1 MKVIIV
7 LAAIVACVL
16 AGQEEDLWLR
26 YNRRMPGAYRRFG
39 VPSTPTREGRIV
51 GGVDAD
57 IANYPYQLSLRRN
70 GGHSCG
76 ASVIATRWALSAAHC
91 TFPVPPL
98 TALQLVGGTSYR
110 TQGGVIFAIEEVV
123 NHPDYND
130 VTLEF
135 DVCVLRVGADLTGV
149 NISPIALDP
158 IGTEHVSGTR
168 AVVSGWGVTA
178 AGTLPDILQRI
189 DIPLIPDNECVL
201 SWPGFV
207 AEDWMDNDVAVIQ
220 VNAPFNGRNMRP
232 IELVPLNYEP
242 IVGIRAIVTGW
253 GRQSEDAGQVTGL
266 AGVEIPVIS
275 KEECLKQWDAVTV
288 TPQMICAG
296 ELGRD
301 SCNGDS
307 GGPLVSGGRQIGI
320 VSWGSTKCGGP
331 LAAIYTHIGN
341 TAIRTFISSTTG
353 V

>member
-1 MKVIIV
+1 MLSRVVSSSGLDAKMKVIIV

-168 AVVSGWGVTA
+168 AVVSGWGVTVSTNLFPVFRQGVQYFILILFFTSTGRWNIAGHSA
-178 AGTLPDILQRI
+178 AYRHSVD
-189 DIPLIPDNECVL
+189 
-201 SWPGFV
+201 PG
-207 AEDWMDNDVAVIQ
+207 
-220 VNAPFNGRNMRP
+220 
-232 IELVPLNYEP
+232 
-242 IVGIRAIVTGW
+242 
-253 GRQSEDAGQVTGL
+253 
-266 AGVEIPVIS
+266 
-275 KEECLKQWDAVTV
+275 
-288 TPQMICAG
+288 
-296 ELGRD
+296 
-301 SCNGDS
+301 
-307 GGPLVSGGRQIGI
+307 
-320 VSWGSTKCGGP
+320 
-331 LAAIYTHIGN
+331 
-341 TAIRTFISSTTG
+341 
-353 V
+353 

>member
-1 MKVIIV
+1 MLSRVVSSSGLDAKMKVIIV

-207 AEDWMDNDVAVIQ
+207 AED
-220 VNAPFNGRNMRP
+220 
-232 IELVPLNYEP
+232 
-242 IVGIRAIVTGW
+242 
-253 GRQSEDAGQVTGL
+253 
-266 AGVEIPVIS
+266 
-275 KEECLKQWDAVTV
+275 
-288 TPQMICAG
+288 MICAG
-296 ELGRD
+296 EPGRTV
-301 SCNGDS
+301 CNADS
-307 GGPLVSGGRQIGI
+307 GGPLVVGGFQIGV
-320 VSWGSTKCGGP
+320 VSWGQVGCS
-331 LAAIYTHIGN
+331 GN
-341 TAIRTFISSTTG
+341 LPAVFAQVAFPGIRNFISDITG
-353 V
+353 A